1 MRRLMLLA
9 GLTSVF
15 VCLFA
20 ATAAAQ
26 VYPPISE
33 APSAAPAPP
42 RSVPV
47 SREALPFTGSDTLL
61 FVLIGLCAAVL
72 GLVLIV
78 TARRRAQVLRKV

>member
-1 MRRLMLLA
+1 MRRLIVLA

-26 VYPPISE
+26 VYPPISG
-33 APSAAPAPP
+33 APSPAPAPP
-42 RSVPV
+42 RLVPE
-47 SREALPFTGSDTLL
+47 SRGALPFTGSDIQS
-61 FVLIGLCAAVL
+61 FVLIGLCAVVL

-78 TARRRAQVLRKV
+78 MARRRARVLSKV

>member
-9 GLTSVF
+9 GLTSVL

-20 ATAAAQ
+20 ATAAAE

-33 APSAAPAPP
+33 APRPAPAPP
-42 RSVPV
+42 RAVAE
-47 SREALPFTGSDTLL
+47 SRGALPFTGSDIQL

-78 TARRRAQVLRKV
+78 AARRRARVLSKA